1 VEKTDCKKKFIKSMK
16 TFSLHSYQLI
26 SRYI

>member
-1 VEKTDCKKKFIKSMK
+1 MK
-16 TFSLHSYQLI
+16 TFSLQSYQLI